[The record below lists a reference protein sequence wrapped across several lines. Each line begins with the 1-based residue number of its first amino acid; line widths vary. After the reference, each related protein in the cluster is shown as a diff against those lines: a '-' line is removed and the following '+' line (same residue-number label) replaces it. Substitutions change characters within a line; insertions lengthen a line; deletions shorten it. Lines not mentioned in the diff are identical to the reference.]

1 MDPHACEAHA
11 LCVEIAPEIFELSDA
26 DDVATCDDNPPES
39 KITQVRAAI
48 GGAHVRPSAGLK
60 NVESQHTSIPN
71 LMFNIFA
78 PQPDPGPEQCRPR
91 FPKLEGTQIS

>member
-1 MDPHACEAHA
+1 MTPSQKRLHVDPHACEAHA

-48 GGAHVRPSAGLK
+48 GG
-60 NVESQHTSIPN
+60 
-71 LMFNIFA
+71 
-78 PQPDPGPEQCRPR
+78 CPR
-91 FPKLEGTQIS
+91 QAISWIEKC